1 MIEILS
7 SPCHLIKPRYVATA
21 KRETTE
27 EWLQEIIDK
36 ERLRFRYF
44 ITLSFNRAQ
53 TSEISQYLDN
63 SHIKKVI
70 LDFFYPNGKKPE
82 NRIKIWFF
90 VEKHLSGSLHLHI
103 LMEGMDGL
111 TWLRKNNRKISLNK
125 KTLFNIIARDYS
137 MDDVITEALTN
148 HLQSYVRRL
157 GTGRQSVDM
166 RRVGNIQKRVHY
178 VNKSLSSLGFDKWQ
192 HIDFQNSDL

>member
-1 MIEILS
+1 MELLT
-7 SPCHLIKPRYVATA
+7 SPCHLIKPINIVSS
-21 KRETTE
+21 KRKTTE
-27 EWLQEIIDK
+27 VWLQEIIDK
-36 ERLRFRYF
+36 KKLRFRYF

-63 SHIKKVI
+63 HHIKKVI

-82 NRIKIWFF
+82 NRIRLWFF
-90 VEKHLSGSLHLHI
+90 VEKHSSGYLHLHI
-103 LMEGMDGL
+103 LTEGMDGL
-111 TWLRKNNRKISLNK
+111 AWLRKNNRRISLSK

-157 GTGRQSVDM
+157 GTGRQSMDM
-166 RRVGNIQKRVHY
+166 RRIGNIRKRVHY
-178 VNKSLSSLGFDKWQ
+178 VNKSLSSLDFDGWE